1 MSRVDGVESR
11 GVVHT
16 PEGPSMDPAAQ
27 SSTAPVTYQGTFA
40 PRVRRKRRPLVWIVV
55 GVLILAGAVTAGVVH
70 LDASRSFDLALERV
84 DTAAAAY
91 SAASADAGEAID
103 DATVAADA
111 ATEIVAAAVDPL
123 VAPDARA
130 TFEDA
135 GSSLASVVASAQ
147 QAVAADVPSPIG
159 ERPVWTW
166 ELRAAVPVLDDDAA
180 ALSAQAAALADAVTE
195 IDDSV
200 AALTAAGETLFSSVE
215 ASADALEA
223 SNVSALATVVLDFRD
238 AADFASSRDRISTG
252 AVLAIER
259 YAAAAEDLRASA
271 RSELAEKAGP
281 LLETRLEIEAYARS
295 ISGGVVLDF
304 DWAPLVN
311 GVGGFSGMSGTAT
324 WNTARGGFST
334 ITLSDSVAA
343 NWPSADAMGLV
354 AHEVGHSI
362 TSKCSDLF
370 DSADEAAN
378 EEWATAWAISMGHT
392 SEGNGVQAY
401 GYPSQEMIDVAATC
415 R

>member
-55 GVLILAGAVTAGVVH
+55 GVLILAGAVTAGLVH
-70 LDASRSFDLALERV
+70 LDAGRSFDLALERV